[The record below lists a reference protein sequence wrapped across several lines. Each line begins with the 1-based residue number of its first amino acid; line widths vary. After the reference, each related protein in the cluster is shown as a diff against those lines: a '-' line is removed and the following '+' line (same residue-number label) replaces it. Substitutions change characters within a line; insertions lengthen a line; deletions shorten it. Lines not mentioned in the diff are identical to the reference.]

1 LITKLFLAYSG
12 VIAALWALVGVAI
25 AAKNYKGYSH
35 AKQFLS
41 ELGAKN
47 SPVEKLS
54 PIINNYPLGLL
65 LTLFG
70 GHLIYLDDFTVLFY
84 VGWLVIL
91 HGICTWV
98 TGYFPMD
105 TDPYTKSPS
114 LSCKVHTLAGS
125 AMSLSLLIAPFL
137 CLLSNVFPTTFKLF
151 TLACLLISIVFMLTL
166 AKAFNNKTNLG
177 THQRISYS
185 AQLVWLSG
193 LSILV
198 AQ

>member
-12 VIAALWALVGVAI
+12 VIAALWVLVGVTI
-25 AAKNYKGYSH
+25 AAKNYGGYSH
-35 AKQFLS
+35 SKQFLS

-54 PIINNYPLGLL
+54 PLINNYPIGLL
-65 LTLFG
+65 FTLFG
-70 GHLIYLDDFTVLFY
+70 GYLIYLDDFAVLSY

-91 HGICTWV
+91 HGIGTWV
-98 TGYFPMD
+98 AGYFPMD
-105 TDPYTKSPS
+105 TDPYTQSPS

-125 AMSLSLLIAPFL
+125 VMSLSLLIAPFL

-151 TLACLLISIVFMLTL
+151 TLACLLISIAFMLTL
-166 AKAFNNKTNLG
+166 ANAFNKKTNLG
-177 THQRISYS
+177 THQRLSYS

-193 LSILV
+193 LSIFV